1 MIDEIYTIR
10 LSNGDEIVTKIIGE
24 TESEYEVKTPLTVI
38 PGPQGIQLVM
48 SLFTADP
55 DKMVILQ
62 KNHISMIAPSQ
73 DRVRDGYIE
82 TTTGIRPVSN
92 KILMG

>member
-24 TESEYEVKTPLTVI
+24 TETEYEISKPLTVI

-48 SLFTADP
+48 SLFTAEP

-62 KNHISMIAPSQ
+62 KGHISMIAPSQ

-82 TTTGIRPVSN
+82 TTTGIRPVTN